1 MAIKFMDQD
10 LFEYFST
17 AIAKLALLEN
27 RSPGELFDTIWES
40 YKDAII
46 DDDVKLD
53 VLVAVE
59 SSKNK
64 LKEWEV
70 AEPVEFL
77 SQFLFYIENFDRAG
91 NKKRKK
97 IFRGL
102 RFMKSVQNPNRI
114 GDFLKRM
121 TSFHFMIKS
130 GLISISKAK

>member
-17 AIAKLALLEN
+17 TIAKLALLEN

-59 SSKNK
+59 NSKNK

-130 GLISISKAK
+130 GLISISRTE